1 MTGGID
7 TLLAWTYLDSFTKDY
22 EIVDYGYIKHTYFY
36 YLNQK
41 KLEKHG
47 LYNQIHSW
55 EDPTVLITG
64 SCGDEYFMR
73 GPYTAAQCLKYHGYN
88 LLESTKESN
97 YMYKF
102 FNRKN
107 CTAGMLN
114 GMNAVK
120 PDQSIDDVY
129 TEIFNRNKNDFQHW
143 HLDNTIT
150 FTPFKD
156 TSIMETILQGN
167 AEQLLNNA
175 RDAAIQ
181 KKLIAK
187 RDPKKLEFLSRWKN
201 YYWDEDSSMLFYNKL
216 RQLLNEGQ

>member
-1 MTGGID
+1 
-7 TLLAWTYLDSFTKDY
+7 
-22 EIVDYGYIKHTYFY
+22 
-36 YLNQK
+36 
-41 KLEKHG
+41 
-47 LYNQIHSW
+47 
-55 EDPTVLITG
+55 
-64 SCGDEYFMR
+64 
-73 GPYTAAQCLKYHGYN
+73 
-88 LLESTKESN
+88 
-97 YMYKF
+97 MYKF